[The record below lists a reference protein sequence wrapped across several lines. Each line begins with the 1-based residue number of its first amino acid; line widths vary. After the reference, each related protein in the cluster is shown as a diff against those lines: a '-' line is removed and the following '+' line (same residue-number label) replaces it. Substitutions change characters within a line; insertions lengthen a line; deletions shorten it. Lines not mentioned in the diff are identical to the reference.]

1 MGGMH
6 VFRSIKNIFYD
17 YATFFPFSQQKEALR
32 SGINPVRSAYIM
44 LWDHFTPNISSA

>member
-44 LWDHFTPNISSA
+44 PWDHFTPNISSA